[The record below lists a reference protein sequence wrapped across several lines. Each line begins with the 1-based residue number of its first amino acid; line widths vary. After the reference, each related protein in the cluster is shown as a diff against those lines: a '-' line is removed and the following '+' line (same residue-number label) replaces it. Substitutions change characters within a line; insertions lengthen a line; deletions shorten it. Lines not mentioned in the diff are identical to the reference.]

1 MSRLALHPNDAG
13 VTLLDEQRIGYR
25 EPGFALLEESGLT
38 IGNAA
43 FQKARINPRGIQH
56 RFWSQL
62 STTPLT
68 DRRFAHL
75 TTADLVSQQLEQ
87 LWQMVG
93 NGRSEI
99 VIAVPAYMDTGS
111 LGLLLGIA
119 AEIDMRVVA
128 MIDAAVAATRREYV
142 NAVPVHID
150 MGLHATTLT
159 RLLQQG
165 GVQTEKTEVLDDCG
179 AYVMY
184 DTWIKYIAEA
194 FVQQSRF
201 DPLHT
206 AETEQMLLNSLPGW
220 LSQASTQD
228 TVMLEISYANLSHKA
243 ELDSISLVAAVAPF
257 YQLIASKLRS
267 LYRAGEIPALQITD
281 RVARLPG
288 LKDMLTAR
296 VGGEVFSLE
305 PGATARGALAR
316 ARDMAVPDSG
326 VSLRRQLPWDQSAFT
341 VEPAD
346 LDKGSGETPSH
357 VLFRHTAYRI
367 DSAPLTIGSQASDT
381 GRVLDLGSEMPGVS
395 RRHCTLAAI
404 EGRCV
409 VEDSSRY
416 GTFLNGHR
424 ISGSTVLQ
432 VGDTLRVG
440 SPGFEL
446 QLIATD
452 EQHGA

>member
-13 VTLLDEQRIGYR
+13 ITLLDEQRIGYR
-25 EPGFALLEESGLT
+25 EPGFALLEDDGLVL
-38 IGNAA
+38 GNAA
-43 FQKARINPRGIQH
+43 FQKARIKPRGIQH

-62 STTPLT
+62 TTTPLA
-68 DRRFAHL
+68 DRHFGHL
-75 TTADLVSQQLEQ
+75 TTADLASRQLEL
-87 LWQMVG
+87 LWQRAGVPRG
-93 NGRSEI
+93 EL
-99 VIAVPAYMDTGS
+99 VIAVPSYMQTSS

-119 AEIDMRVVA
+119 AELDIRVVA

-165 GVQTEKTEVLDDCG
+165 HVQVEKTEVLDDCG
-179 AYVMY
+179 AYALY
-184 DTWIKYIAEA
+184 DTWLNAIAEA

-206 AETEQMLLNSLPGW
+206 AETEQMLLDKLPSW
-220 LSQASTQD
+220 LAQASMQS
-228 TVMLEISYANLSHKA
+228 TVALEIEYSNLTHRA
-243 ELDSISLVAAVAPF
+243 ELESLSLVGAVAPY
-257 YQLIASKLRS
+257 YQLIASKLRA
-267 LYRAGEIPALQITD
+267 LYRAGEVPALQVTD

-288 LKDMLTAR
+288 LGEMLKAR
-296 VGGEVFSLE
+296 VGGEVFALE

-316 ARDMAVPDSG
+316 VREPGEPGAG
-326 VSLRRQLPWDQSAFT
+326 VSLRRQLPWDQSAFE
-341 VEPAD
+341 VELPDVDHGDGGAPTHIVFQH
-346 LDKGSGETPSH
+346 K
-357 VLFRHTAYRI
+357 AYRI
-367 DSAPLTIGSQASDT
+367 SEHPLVVGSQSLDD
-381 GRVLDLGSEMPGVS
+381 GRAVVLGADMPGVS
-395 RRHCTLAAI
+395 RRHCSLI
-404 EGRCV
+404 EADGRCV

-446 QLIATD
+446 QLITTD
-452 EQHGA
+452 ELHGA